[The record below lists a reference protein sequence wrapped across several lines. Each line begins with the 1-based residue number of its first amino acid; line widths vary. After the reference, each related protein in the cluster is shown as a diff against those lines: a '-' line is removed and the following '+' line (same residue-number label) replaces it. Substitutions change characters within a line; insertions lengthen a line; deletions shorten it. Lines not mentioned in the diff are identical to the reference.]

1 MSVKSKLV
9 EDVLRPNTTNNH
21 HRLKLKEKTLLDATS
36 QAAGSTTLSLV
47 DLGNLDMETATI
59 AARASSGNI
68 TITGKYSIN
77 ADGDF
82 KYPSTAFDIISTVTG
97 TTNPKG
103 RIKDGGADDWGAY
116 LEVVV
121 TTTGTADIEVYLVG
135 QNR

>member
-1 MSVKSKLV
+1 MA
-9 EDVLRPNTTNNH
+9 DNTTVT
-21 HRLKLKEKTLLDATS
+21 TLLDATA
-36 QAAGSTTLSLV
+36 QAAGSITLSLV